1 MRLLFFILL
10 LVNVMAFAYYTY
22 REQGISQNKPAL
34 PEMNAERIRFV
45 NAAQVGGKL
54 SNSSDKLTCWVWS
67 GFKPENRDA
76 ARAALDELALGDKLT
91 QPSKEEFW
99 VYIPPLK
106 NKQEAE
112 KKLVELKAL
121 KITDASLVD
130 EPGKWRFAISLAIDP
145 TEDAATV
152 HLNQLKEKGVK
163 SAKVLKREAVG
174 DAFVIQQVDEKIA
187 SDLNKLQ
194 TRFSE
199 TSLKQSECQAP

>member
-22 REQGISQNKPAL
+22 RDQGASSSKPAL
-34 PEMNAERIRFV
+34 PEMNADRIRLQ
-45 NAAQVGGKL
+45 NAAPAGGTVNGVSEKP
-54 SNSSDKLTCWVWS
+54 TCWVWS
-67 GFKPENRDA
+67 GFRPENRVG

-112 KKLVELKAL
+112 KKLAELKAL
-121 KITDASLVD
+121 TITDASFVD
-130 EPGKWRFAISLAIDP
+130 EPGKWRFAISFATEP
-145 TEDAATV
+145 TEEAATV
-152 HLNQLKEKGVK
+152 RLNQLKEKGVK
-163 SAKVLKREAVG
+163 SAKVLKREVPG
-174 DAFVIQQVDEKIA
+174 DEYVIQQLDEKNA
-187 SDLNKLQ
+187 TALNKLQ

-199 TSLKQSECQAP
+199 TSLKQIECQAP

>member
-10 LVNVMAFAYYTY
+10 LVNVMAFAFYAY
-22 REQGISQNKPAL
+22 RDQGANSSKPAL
-34 PEMNAERIRFV
+34 PELNADRIRLQGAAPAGGTV
-45 NAAQVGGKL
+45 NSVSEKP
-54 SNSSDKLTCWVWS
+54 TCWAWS

-112 KKLVELKAL
+112 KKLDELKAL
-121 KITDASLVD
+121 TITDAKLVD
-130 EPGKWRFAISLAIDP
+130 EGGKWRFAISLAIDP
-145 TEDAATV
+145 SEDAATV

-174 DAFVIQQVDEKIA
+174 DTFVIQQAGEKNVA
-187 SDLNKLQ
+187 ALKALQ
-194 TRFSE
+194 TRFGE
-199 TSLKQSECQAP
+199 TSLKQIECQAP